1 MFSIIVGVGISGL
14 QFVNLDSCRN
24 QFITGFS
31 IFMGIALPDWVKK
44 NNKMLATGEQE
55 KTYFL
60 TFS

>member
-24 QFITGFS
+24 QFIIGFS

-55 KTYFL
+55 KINY
-60 TFS
+60 TF